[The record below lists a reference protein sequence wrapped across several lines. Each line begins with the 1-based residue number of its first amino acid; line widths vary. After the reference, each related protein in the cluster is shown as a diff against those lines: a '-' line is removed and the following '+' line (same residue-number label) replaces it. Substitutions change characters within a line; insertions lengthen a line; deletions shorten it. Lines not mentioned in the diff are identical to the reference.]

1 MVGDKDYHP
10 HNQSTRAA
18 AIRQEKFDEVSA
30 LLLSEENTAEAGGLG
45 EIEYWQF
52 RYRLWLA
59 RRYNVSI
66 QPTKQPTAQRS
77 RRGAAQHCTA
87 LHCMAAR
94 DGRLVSQLD
103 IHALFASLRTH

>member
-66 QPTKQPTAQRS
+66 QPTKQPTVQHS

>member
-66 QPTKQPTAQRS
+66 QPSNQLHSAVGVGQRS
-77 RRGAAQHCTA
+77 TALHCTA
-87 LHCMAAR
+87 LH
-94 DGRLVSQLD
+94 GG
-103 IHALFASLRTH
+103 

>member
-18 AIRQEKFDEVSA
+18 AIRQKKFDEVSA

-66 QPTKQPTAQRS
+66 QPTHCTAQQAWGS
-77 RRGAAQHCTA
+77 AALHCTA
-87 LHCMAAR
+87 LH
-94 DGRLVSQLD
+94 GG
-103 IHALFASLRTH
+103 